1 MAPIQTPA
9 VKEPSLPVKLLT
21 AGTAACVADL
31 ITFPLD
37 TAKVRRI
44 LHNSR
49 SISGR
54 RCQNSI
60 YERPSRT
67 VPRRYRLLRPDVD
80 ARRPGCFLQGLH
92 TIVLSHGQLEHLH
105 VDYIRA
111 AQEISSIGLIVKGE
125 DRSN

>member
-1 MAPIQTPA
+1 M
-9 VKEPSLPVKLLT
+9 
-21 AGTAACVADL
+21 
-31 ITFPLD
+31 PLYLSRR
-37 TAKVRRI
+37 RRI